1 MPGECIREMTELIPR
16 DDRARAGAGHDFA
29 ARQPQG
35 GRLEPGTRPA
45 ASRHDIG
52 RLNDNECILFDE
64 AERESWIIYPPRS
77 RYSFVRRPTTDS
89 TVVEHHPWAPFSDI
103 RDHVVR
109 LELGCAEH
117 GLGCGAYAAVKAAAE
132 AGWDPFR

>member
-1 MPGECIREMTELIPR
+1 MAAPR
-16 DDRARAGAGHDFA
+16 HA
-29 ARQPQG
+29 
-35 GRLEPGTRPA
+35 
-45 ASRHDIG
+45 IG
-52 RLNDNECILFDE
+52 RLNDNECILFHE

-109 LELGCAEH
+109 LQMGCAEH
-117 GLGCGAYAAVKAAAE
+117 GLECGAYAAVKAAAE